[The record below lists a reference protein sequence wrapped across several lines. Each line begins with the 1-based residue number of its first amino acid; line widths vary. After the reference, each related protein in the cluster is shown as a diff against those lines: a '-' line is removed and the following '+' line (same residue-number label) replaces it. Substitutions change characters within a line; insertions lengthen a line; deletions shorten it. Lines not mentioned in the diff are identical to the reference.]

1 MSADKER
8 EIDRAFD
15 ELMSRFGDADGVAA
29 TRTAWLERTGRVF
42 EEDEIYEQ
50 RSQAFL
56 EWYVCEHP
64 LDDGRTPVETAL
76 GDPESDHH
84 AAWRAWQRSH
94 RSLFLLVARREG
106 SVLLDDLVGG
116 ARFAVDERRRLH
128 GVHIGDVLEVRL
140 LGWRGRVRFG
150 KTFCFHPAAAG
161 VAIRQHVRRI
171 LAAGGTRAE
180 AVDFV
185 ASLRV
190 RALRY
195 KHVLPERV
203 YEARAP
209 QKP

>member
-1 MSADKER
+1 MTADKER

-15 ELMSRFGDADGVAA
+15 ELMSRFGHAGGMAA

-42 EEDEIYEQ
+42 EEDELYEQ

-64 LDDGRTPVETAL
+64 LADGRTPVDTAL
-76 GDPESDHH
+76 ADPESEHH
-84 AAWRAWQRSH
+84 DAWRAWQCSH
-94 RSLFLLVARREG
+94 RSLFMVSARSEG
-106 SVLLDDLVGG
+106 TVHLDDLAGG

-128 GVHIGDVLEVRL
+128 GVHVGDVLEARL
-140 LGWRGRVRFG
+140 LGWRGKVRFG
-150 KTFCFHPAAAG
+150 KTFCFHPAAAAG
-161 VAIRQHVRRI
+161 AIRRHLERI
-171 LAAGGTRAE
+171 LAAGGSRAD

-203 YEARAP
+203 YEARSP
-209 QKP
+209 QRP